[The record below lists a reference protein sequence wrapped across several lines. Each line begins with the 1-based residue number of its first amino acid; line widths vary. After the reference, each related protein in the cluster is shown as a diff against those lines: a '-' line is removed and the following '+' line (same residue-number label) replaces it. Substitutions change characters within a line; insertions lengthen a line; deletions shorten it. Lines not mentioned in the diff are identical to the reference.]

1 MSREEKA
8 GMRRKS
14 MSDELI
20 AVWTGTFRLFGGDVK
35 CAVLSD
41 GQRVIEA
48 DSMAEL
54 FERMG
59 SGDHTLDPDELAAFA
74 LWQKGQA

>member
-1 MSREEKA
+1 MSEDE
-8 GMRRKS
+8 
-14 MSDELI
+14 ELI
-20 AVWTGTFRLFGGDVK
+20 LFGGDVK

-59 SGDHTLDPDELAAFA
+59 SGDHTALDPDELAAFA